1 MPAKMRTH
9 FMKTIIQTSKRN
21 VLSLGLLFLFIT
33 SFTYSQHSGSGRQ
46 MPAIGVVNGSVMD
59 STSGQPLEYASI
71 SLVNMRSDEVVTGAL
86 SDKTGRFNIPQVPLG
101 RYRAVV
107 EFIGYAAKEISPI
120 NIFPGEGGGIEQNL
134 GNIQLRISSV
144 NLAQVEVLGESQF
157 IQTIDKQIFTVGK
170 NLAASGGS
178 GEDVLNQVPT
188 VAVDIDGNI
197 TLRGDANVTVLIDGK
212 KVGFDRRSMVD
223 NLQASMIEKVEVITN
238 PSAKYD
244 PDGVG
249 GIINLILKRGAFEGF
264 NGTTSLSAGQ
274 YNKNNIS
281 GNINYR
287 TDNWN
292 VFGSTSYRTGERLG
306 TGKREFDYLYYE
318 PIDSVRYLYQNTE
331 RKRNSDNISFRLGGD
346 FYPTTTST
354 ISYTSTYGNRDQTS
368 DEIVETIKP
377 FNSILAVQE
386 TGQEYDWDHSISY
399 ENKFDSKDKKLNATL
414 SYSIGNEKET
424 EENLGREAK
433 DHHIH
438 RNIIASLDYENK
450 LGKNIDLEAGF
461 KTTLKSLNDDLFF
474 REGNYDYLYNEDIYA
489 LYTTLGYKIN
499 DRLGLKGGVRFEQVE
514 TVARINGDTTSATGI
529 THYIIN
535 QAVENGDFDNPYT
548 HVYPSVFLNFNL
560 TEREQI
566 QFGYSKRVN
575 RPRTRSLNPF
585 PNEMLDTTHIR
596 TGNPF
601 VRPEYS
607 DVMELN
613 FSSNSRKFNFNTGVS
628 YKHTK
633 DAIAWWDRDI
643 IQYNGQSYEVLS
655 AGNAES
661 AKSLGGSVI
670 VGYRPVPLIS
680 FMLTTWWWRSE
691 TEGGQ
696 YENDMTGTSYGMHNR
711 GQLTLNIPTVARLE
725 LTVGGRGTM
734 KITSGTIPA
743 NYGAD
748 LGLEKSFM
756 NNRLSITLKVND
768 LFNNR
773 KFIIDTSNDYEYYTQ
788 NMYAERKRGRRT
800 TSINL
805 RYNFGKQQKNKWDRK
820 SYGRGGGGGMDMDY

>member
-1 MPAKMRTH
+1 
-9 FMKTIIQTSKRN
+9 
-21 VLSLGLLFLFIT
+21 
-33 SFTYSQHSGSGRQ
+33 

-86 SDKTGRFNIPQVPLG
+86 SDKTGRFNIREVPLG

-249 GIINLILKRGAFEGF
+249 GIINLVLRRGAFEGF
-264 NGTTSLSAGQ
+264 NGNTSLSAGE

-281 GNINYR
+281 GNLNYR
-287 TDNWN
+287 TDTWN
-292 VFGSTSYRTGERLG
+292 IFSSTSYRTGERYSEGL
-306 TGKREFDYLYYE
+306 RRFEYLYFD
-318 PIDSVRYLYQNTE
+318 PSDSVRYLYQDTK
-331 RKRNSDNISFRLGGD
+331 RTRNSNNISFRFGGD
-346 FYPTTTST
+346 LYPTPTST
-354 ISYTSTYGNRDQTS
+354 ISYTSTFSKRDQDS
-368 DEIVETIKP
+368 QEIVKTTRP
-377 FNSILAVQE
+377 VASILDVIE
-386 TGQEYDWDHSISY
+386 NGLENDWDHSLSY
-399 ENKFDSKDKKLNATL
+399 ENKFNSKDRKLNADF
-414 SYSIGNEKET
+414 SYGIGKENET
-424 EENLGREAK
+424 EKNLGKEVE
-433 DHHIH
+433 DHHDH
-438 RNIIASLDYENK
+438 KSIIASFDYEDK
-450 LGKNIDLEAGF
+450 LGEKLALEAGF
-461 KTTLKSLNDDLFF
+461 KTTIKALDDDLFF
-474 REGNYDYLYNEDIYA
+474 QDGTYDYLYNEDIYA
-489 LYTTLGYKIN
+489 LYTTLGYEIN
-499 DRLGLKGGVRFEQVE
+499 DRLGLKGGLRFEQVE
-514 TVARINGDTTSATGI
+514 TKAKVAGDTTDATSI
-529 THYIIN
+529 THFLIN
-535 QAVENGDFDNPYT
+535 QAVKKDEIDEPYS
-548 HVYPSVFLNFNL
+548 HFYPSVFLNYKL
-560 TEREQI
+560 TEKQQI

-585 PNEMLDTTHIR
+585 PREMLDTTHIR
-596 TGNPF
+596 TGNPY
-601 VRPEYS
+601 VKPEYS
-607 DVMELN
+607 DVMEIN
-613 FSSNSRKFNFNTGVS
+613 FSSNSRKFNFNTGIS
-628 YKHTK
+628 YKHTT
-633 DAIAWWDRDI
+633 DAIAWWDRDEI
-643 IQYNGQSYEVLS
+643 IYNGVSYELLTS
-655 AGNAES
+655 GNAES
-661 AKSLGGSVI
+661 AKNLGGSVI
-670 VGYRPVPLIS
+670 INYRPMPLAS

-696 YENDMTGTSYGMHNR
+696 YEDDMTGTSYGMYNR
-711 GQLTLNIPTVARLE
+711 GQFTLNIPTVARLE
-725 LTVGGRGTM
+725 LSVGGRGTM

-756 NNRLSITLKVND
+756 ENRLSVTLKVND

-773 KFIIDTSNDYEYYTQ
+773 KFIINTEQDYAEYTQ
-788 NMYAERKRGRRT
+788 VMYAERKRGRRT

-805 RYNFGKQQKNKWDRK
+805 RYNFGKQQKKKWGRK
-820 SYGRGGGGGMDMDY
+820 NFGRGEGGGGMDMDY

>member
-1 MPAKMRTH
+1 
-9 FMKTIIQTSKRN
+9 
-21 VLSLGLLFLFIT
+21 
-33 SFTYSQHSGSGRQ
+33 

-86 SDKTGRFNIPQVPLG
+86 SDKTGRFTIREIPLG
-101 RYRAVV
+101 KYTAVV

-144 NLAQVEVLGESQF
+144 NLAQIEVLGESQF

-249 GIINLILKRGAFEGF
+249 GIINLILRRGAFEGF
-264 NGTTSLSAGQ
+264 NGNTSLSAGE

-281 GNINYR
+281 GNLNYR
-287 TDNWN
+287 TDTWN
-292 VFGSTSYRTGERLG
+292 VFSSTSYRTGERYSKGL
-306 TGKREFDYLYYE
+306 RQFDYLYFD
-318 PIDSVRYLYQNTE
+318 PSDSIRYLHQVTK
-331 RKRNSDNISFRLGGD
+331 RIRNSNNISFRFGGD
-346 FYPTTTST
+346 LYPNPTTT
-354 ISYTSTYGNRDQTS
+354 ISYTSTFSKRNQDSR
-368 DEIVETIKP
+368 EIVETTRP
-377 FNSILAVQE
+377 VVSILDVRE
-386 TGQEYDWDHSISY
+386 KGQENDWDHSLSY
-399 ENKFDSKDKKLNATL
+399 ENKFDSKDRKLNADI
-414 SYSIGNEKET
+414 SYGIGRENETEKNLGNEV
-424 EENLGREAK
+424 K
-433 DHHIH
+433 DHHDH
-438 RNIIASLDYENK
+438 KSIIASFDYEDK
-450 LGKNIDLEAGF
+450 LGESFDLEAGF
-461 KTTLKSLNDDLFF
+461 KTTLKTLDDDLFF
-474 REGNYDYLYNEDIYA
+474 QDGTYDYLYGEDIYA
-489 LYTTLGYKIN
+489 LYTTLGYEIN
-499 DRLGLKGGVRFEQVE
+499 DRLGLKGGLRFEQVE
-514 TVARINGDTTSATGI
+514 TKAEVSGDTTIATGI
-529 THYIIN
+529 THFIIN
-535 QAVENGDFDNPYT
+535 QAVKEGEFNNPYSQF
-548 HVYPSVFLNFNL
+548 YPSVFLNFKL
-560 TEREQI
+560 TEKEQI

-585 PNEMLDTTHIR
+585 PREMLDTTHIR
-596 TGNPF
+596 TGNPY
-601 VRPEYS
+601 VKPEFS
-607 DVMELN
+607 DVMEIN
-613 FSSNSRKFNFNTGVS
+613 FSSNSRKFNFNTGIS
-628 YKHTK
+628 YKHTT
-633 DAIAWWDRDI
+633 DAIAWWDRDEI
-643 IQYNGQSYEVLS
+643 IYNGVSYELLTS
-655 AGNAES
+655 GNAES
-661 AKSLGGSVI
+661 AKNLGGSVI
-670 VGYRPVPLIS
+670 INYRPMPLAS

-696 YENDMTGTSYGMHNR
+696 YEEDMTGTSYGMYNR
-711 GQLTLNIPTVARLE
+711 GQFTLNIPTVARLE
-725 LTVGGRGTM
+725 LSVGGRGTM

-756 NNRLSITLKVND
+756 ENRLSVTLKVND

-773 KFIIDTSNDYEYYTQ
+773 KFIINTEQDYAEYTQ
-788 NMYAERKRGRRT
+788 VMYAERKRGRRT
-800 TSINL
+800 TSINF
-805 RYNFGKQQKNKWDRK
+805 RYNFGKQQKKKWDRRNF
-820 SYGRGGGGGMDMDY
+820 GRGNGGGGMDMDY